1 MKLIQRK
8 FIPGSEWLFFKLYTG
23 NKTADKILVNNI
35 YPAINLLTKRGLI
48 KKWFFIRYT
57 DPDFHLRLRLLAADN
72 KSVCEIINVIYLFLY
87 KLINTNQVWK
97 IQIDT
102 YNREIERYNKIL
114 IEDTETFFYIDS
126 ECILALMR
134 KLRQYDEKYQWMIAL
149 KMIDN
154 LFSDFSYDLQKKQ
167 NLMYNMSSSFKVEF
181 GFNQHNQKQLNTKYR
196 EHKHIIE
203 NILLNKI
210 NDNLFDNLCKL
221 LRNKKDKKDKTIQN
235 LVKKAKENNI
245 DLAILLPSYIHMTL
259 NRLFSAKHRVYELLI
274 YDFMYRFY
282 SDEIIRSKN
291 NYNQTIF

>member
-102 YNREIERYNKIL
+102 YNREIERYNKI
-114 IEDTETFFYIDS
+114 
-126 ECILALMR
+126 
-134 KLRQYDEKYQWMIAL
+134 
-149 KMIDN
+149 
-154 LFSDFSYDLQKKQ
+154 
-167 NLMYNMSSSFKVEF
+167 
-181 GFNQHNQKQLNTKYR
+181 
-196 EHKHIIE
+196 
-203 NILLNKI
+203 
-210 NDNLFDNLCKL
+210 
-221 LRNKKDKKDKTIQN
+221 
-235 LVKKAKENNI
+235 
-245 DLAILLPSYIHMTL
+245 
-259 NRLFSAKHRVYELLI
+259 
-274 YDFMYRFY
+274 
-282 SDEIIRSKN
+282 
-291 NYNQTIF
+291 